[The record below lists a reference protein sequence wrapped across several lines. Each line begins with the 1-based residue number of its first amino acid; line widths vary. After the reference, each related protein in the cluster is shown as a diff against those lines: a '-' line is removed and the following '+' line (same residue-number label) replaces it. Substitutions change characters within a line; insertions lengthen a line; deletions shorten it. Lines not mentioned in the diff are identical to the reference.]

1 MSGDSLR
8 TQIDGESVF
17 ERFAAEAV
25 GSVRSRRGESAGAS
39 RAVRGEQPVGVEDFG
54 AAEANGASRAGGT
67 AAWAGEQSHGSRG
80 TAVANLGTAATR
92 LDAGRTAAAA
102 LGETAISDQHRA
114 AMGCAAGTAT
124 ATQKKSLHAQEQDT
138 PEARQRRQAWR
149 EQVSQID
156 PGGLV
161 FLDASG
167 VTTEMTRR

>member
-39 RAVRGEQPVGVEDFG
+39 GAVRGEQPVGLEDLFAAAAHGADGAGG
-54 AAEANGASRAGGT
+54 AALWPTQQGDGGGGRPT
-67 AAWAGEQSHGSRG
+67 AFLDS
-80 TAVANLGTAATR
+80 AATR